1 MKLKTQLHCYK
12 IVQLIFG
19 AIIFLSSS
27 LNVDAQAGVP
37 DAHFKYIQQVVTKAS
52 DACGEISIAMSED
65 RLKAQVS
72 QLTLKGDLRISVYQK
87 TYDCFGKGD
96 FWSATGTVE
105 TIILIRDE
113 AYKATLTAPPRAV
126 QVQEQS
132 YLWLYLDASA
142 CSFTD
147 ALVIVQERAP
157 CVAVFSWDDDLNV
170 FYGQSHVLEFLGQI
184 DDY

>member
-1 MKLKTQLHCYK
+1 MILM
-12 IVQLIFG
+12 
-19 AIIFLSSS
+19 SSS
-27 LNVDAQAGVP
+27 HNVDAKTDVP
-37 DAHFKYIQQVVTKAS
+37 DTHFKYIQQIVAEVS
-52 DACGEISIAMSED
+52 DECGEISIAMSED

-87 TYDCFGKGD
+87 TYDCFGTGD
-96 FWSATGTVE
+96 FWGATGTVE
-105 TIILIRDE
+105 TIILVGDE
-113 AYKATLTAPPRAV
+113 AYQATLTAPPRAV

-147 ALVIVQERAP
+147 NLVIVQEHAP

-184 DDY
+184 GEY

>member
-1 MKLKTQLHCYK
+1 M
-12 IVQLIFG
+12 
-19 AIIFLSSS
+19 SSS
-27 LNVDAQAGVP
+27 HNVDAKTGVP
-37 DAHFKYIQQVVTKAS
+37 ETHFKYIQQLVTQAS
-52 DACGEISIAMSED
+52 DECGEISIAMSED
-65 RLKAQVS
+65 QLKAQVR
-72 QLTLKGDLRISVYQK
+72 QLMIERDLIISVYQK

-105 TIILIRDE
+105 TIILVGDE
-113 AYKATLTAPPRAV
+113 AYQATLTAPPRAV